1 MNTRNGISTRP
12 ATLCMTVCV
21 GIVLLACLTASR
33 SHAGQFDYAV
43 LAKGQSVKKTAELA
57 GPVDAFIVP
66 VLLLGSGVCKATV
79 SLSEQTSTTV
89 LGIAVAGVCRG
100 PYSVVDYNG
109 APGSHS
115 ASAQVTIEEY
125 GLIFLAGTAA
135 GPAENFPLKLVLNVQ
150 F

>member
-1 MNTRNGISTRP
+1 MNTRNGIRTRT
-12 ATLCMTVCV
+12 AALCITAF
-21 GIVLLACLTASR
+21 IWIALLACLPANR

-43 LAKGQSVKKTAELA
+43 LAKGQAVKKTAELA
-57 GPVDAFIVP
+57 GPVGVFIMP
-66 VLLLGSGVCKATV
+66 VLLLGSGTCKATV
-79 SLSEQTSTTV
+79 SLSEQTATTL

-115 ASAQVTIEEY
+115 ASAQVAVEDY
-125 GLIFLAGTAA
+125 GLVFLAGTVA